1 VGGDRSLDLER
12 DAMTTV
18 STMLPALTTNAH
30 QAVARL
36 AAVAA
41 AMALIAGCGDDRRE
55 GRERATA
62 AAPSIAAYADQVT
75 GVHDA
80 FYEVQKRYLHGP
92 RGRAERRA
100 GLQRLQAA
108 LAEAA
113 RDMRALEPPVQA
125 TAVHTRLTRVFERSA
140 AQLSEALNRR
150 PFDLARAH
158 LAAMAAHEREGM
170 AYGDIF
176 TVPR

>member
-1 VGGDRSLDLER
+1 
-12 DAMTTV
+12 MTTV
-18 STMLPALTTNAH
+18 STMLPALTPTAH
-30 QAVARL
+30 RAVARL
-36 AAVAA
+36 AAAAA
-41 AMALIAGCGDDRRE
+41 AMALIAGCGDDRSD
-55 GRERATA
+55 GAERAST
-62 AAPSIAAYADQVT
+62 AAPSMAAYTDQVT

-92 RGRAERRA
+92 RGRAERRT
-100 GLQRLQAA
+100 GLERLQAA

-113 RDMRALEPPVQA
+113 QDMQALEPPAQA
-125 TAVHTRLTRVFERSA
+125 TAVHTRLARVFERSA
-140 AQLSEALNRR
+140 AQLGKALHRR

-158 LAAMAAHEREGM
+158 LVVMAAHEREGM

>member
-1 VGGDRSLDLER
+1 
-12 DAMTTV
+12 MTTV
-18 STMLPALTTNAH
+18 STMLPARTPNAH

-41 AMALIAGCGDDRRE
+41 ATALIAGCGDDRRE
-55 GRERATA
+55 GAERATTSG
-62 AAPSIAAYADQVT
+62 PSIAAYTDQVT

-80 FYEVQKRYLHGP
+80 FYEVQTRYLHGP
-92 RGRAERRA
+92 RRRAERRA
-100 GLQRLQAA
+100 GLKHLQTA

-113 RDMRALEPPVQA
+113 QDLRALEPPGQA
-125 TAVHTRLTRVFERSA
+125 TAVHTRLLRVFERSA
-140 AQLSEALNRR
+140 TQLSEALDRR

-158 LAAMAAHEREGM
+158 LVAMAAHEREGM

>member
-1 VGGDRSLDLER
+1 
-12 DAMTTV
+12 MTTV
-18 STMLPALTTNAH
+18 STMLRARTPTPLR
-30 QAVARL
+30 AVARL
-36 AAVAA
+36 AATATAV
-41 AMALIAGCGDDRRE
+41 ALIAGCGDDRRE
-55 GRERATA
+55 GAERAST
-62 AAPSIAAYADQVT
+62 AAPSVAAYTDQVT

-100 GLQRLQAA
+100 GLERLQAA
-108 LAEAA
+108 LAEAS
-113 RDMRALEPPVQA
+113 RDMQALEPPAPA
-125 TAVHTRLTRVFERSA
+125 TAVHTQLLTVFERSA
-140 AQLSEALNRR
+140 AQLSEALHRR

-158 LAAMAAHEREGM
+158 LVAMAAHEREGM